1 MNKPAMLINT
11 VHEKPAIK
19 PRAPTQQ
26 VVKPASLR
34 THYHQAP
41 NQRQHAPGRLTMATW
56 FRTHTALTLL
66 MALVI
71 HIHPTRAVAQAPA
84 TNEPSGQVS
93 QTDPQRQAIDSAFE
107 QAKKVQVA
115 GPAEITLRDQ
125 ALFKLPA
132 GYLWVPEAEAAKLL
146 KSMGNRT
153 DSRLLGL
160 VLPKDQRQNWMVV
173 AKHEDAGYIKDDDAK
188 NWDVDALFKS
198 LKEGTEAANED
209 RKAQGFAELEIVG
222 WVEKPQYEAS
232 THRLVWSMSAKDK
245 GAPAQEGA
253 GINYNTYALGR
264 DGYITLNLL
273 TNPREVE
280 HDKPHARALL
290 SALNYKEGKRYE
302 DYNASTDKTAEY
314 GLAAL
319 VGGVAAKKL
328 GLFALAA
335 GFFAKFAKIILL
347 GGIAVLGVLQ
357 RIFKRDKA

>member
-1 MNKPAMLINT
+1 MASWFQ
-11 VHEKPAIK
+11 
-19 PRAPTQQ
+19 PR
-26 VVKPASLR
+26 
-34 THYHQAP
+34 
-41 NQRQHAPGRLTMATW
+41 
-56 FRTHTALTLL
+56 TALAIL
-66 MALVI
+66 MALTI
-71 HIHPTRAVAQAPA
+71 HTANVHAQASEPA
-84 TNEPSGQVS
+84 GSNGQVS
-93 QTDPQRQAIDSAFE
+93 NTDPHRQAIDTAFE
-107 QAKKVQVA
+107 QAKAVQVT
-115 GPAEITLRDQ
+115 GPADITLRDQ

-132 GYLWVPEAEAAKLL
+132 GYVWVPEEAAAKLMQA
-146 KSMGNRT
+146 MGNRT

-160 VLPKDQRQNWMVV
+160 VMPKDERQNWMVV
-173 AKHEDAGYIKDDDAK
+173 AKYEDAGYIKDDDAK

-232 THRLVWSMSAKDK
+232 SHRLVWSMSAKDK

-273 TNPREVE
+273 TDQREVE
-280 HDKPHARALL
+280 HDKPHARELL
-290 SALNYKEGKRYE
+290 SALSYKEGKRYE
-302 DYNASTDKTAEY
+302 DYNSSTDKTAEY

-335 GFFAKFAKIILL
+335 GFFAKFAKLILL

-357 RIFKRDKA
+357 RIFKRNKT

>member
-1 MNKPAMLINT
+1 
-11 VHEKPAIK
+11 
-19 PRAPTQQ
+19 
-26 VVKPASLR
+26 
-34 THYHQAP
+34 
-41 NQRQHAPGRLTMATW
+41 MATW
-56 FRTHTALTLL
+56 FHKHTALPLL
-66 MALVI
+66 LALALHTV
-71 HIHPTRAVAQAPA
+71 PMNARAQASAP
-84 TNEPSGQVS
+84 TESSGQVS
-93 QTDPQRQAIDSAFE
+93 SAATHLQAIDTAFE
-107 QAKKVQVA
+107 QAKKAQVA
-115 GPAEITLRDQ
+115 GPAEIPLRDQ

-146 KSMGNRT
+146 QAMGNRT
-153 DSRLLGL
+153 DARLLGI
-160 VLPKDQRQNWMVV
+160 VLPQDERQNWMVV

-198 LKEGTEAANED
+198 LKEGTEATNEN

-222 WVEKPQYEAS
+222 WVEKPQYEAG

-245 GAPAQEGA
+245 GAPTNEGT

-290 SALNYKEGKRYE
+290 SALSYKEGKRYE

>member
-1 MNKPAMLINT
+1 
-11 VHEKPAIK
+11 
-19 PRAPTQQ
+19 
-26 VVKPASLR
+26 
-34 THYHQAP
+34 
-41 NQRQHAPGRLTMATW
+41 MATW

-66 MALVI
+66 MALAI
-71 HIHPTRAVAQAPA
+71 HTHPTRALAQTPAP
-84 TNEPSGQVS
+84 NESSGQVS
-93 QTDPQRQAIDSAFE
+93 QADPQRQAIDTAFE
-107 QAKKVQVA
+107 QAKKAQTV
-115 GPAEITLRDQ
+115 GPADITLRDQ
-125 ALFKLPA
+125 ALLKLPA

-153 DSRLLGL
+153 DSRLLGI
-160 VLPKDQRQNWMVV
+160 VLPKDERQNWMVV
-173 AKHEDAGYIKDDDAK
+173 ARYEDAGFIKDDDAK

-198 LKEGTEAANED
+198 LKEGTEAANEE
-209 RKAQGFAELEIVG
+209 RKSQGFAELEIIG

-245 GAPAQEGA
+245 AAPANEGA

-264 DGYITLNLL
+264 EGYITLNLL
-273 TNPREVE
+273 TDLREVE
-280 HDKPHARALL
+280 HDKPHAHALL
-290 SALNYKEGKRYE
+290 SALSYQEGKRYE

-335 GFFAKFAKIILL
+335 GLFTKFAKLILL
-347 GGIAVLGVLQ
+347 GGIGLLGLLQ